1 MSNRGARRF
10 YRGMGFQERGRFEG
24 YYQDP
29 DEPAI
34 LMAMDLD

>member
-1 MSNRGARRF
+1 
-10 YRGMGFQERGRFEG
+10 MGFQQRGRFDQ